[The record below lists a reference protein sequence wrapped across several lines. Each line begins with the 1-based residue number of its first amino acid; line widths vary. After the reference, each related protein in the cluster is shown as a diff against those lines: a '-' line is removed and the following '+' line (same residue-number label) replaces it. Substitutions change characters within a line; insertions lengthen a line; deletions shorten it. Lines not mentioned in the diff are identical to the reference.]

1 MAREGRKFRVVQI
14 HPSLRCN
21 LACRYCYSLSSPL
34 RKQVLPLETVL
45 RLIDDLPGLGFDAV
59 SVSGGEPLIWP
70 SLGHALAA
78 AREAG
83 LVTALTTNLMPL
95 TSERLAILRVHL
107 NFCAVSLDGIPA
119 SHDIIRGRRG
129 AFSIMQSRLGDLR
142 AAGIPFGFIFT
153 LTETNLDELGWVA
166 RFAVEQGANLLQVQ
180 PLEEAGRAAWEMA
193 GARPRDQITNAAYLA
208 CLRLQQALGD
218 RLPVQLDVAHRGA
231 LSREPWQAYGG
242 VADTDSA
249 LPLADI
255 IDTLV
260 IEADGTVS
268 PVQHGFDRATHWA
281 TCLRRRSRYSRRDG
295 ARAAVLPGCAPDARR
310 RWQRLWPSRT
320 TCPLSTGTKRSPP
333 PDREPAFHYERYYP
347 YHYHGRALL
356 RLSRNVACQAWV

>member
-1 MAREGRKFRVVQI
+1 MACEGRKFRVVQI

-21 LACRYCYSLSSPL
+21 LACRHCYSLSSPL
-34 RKQVLPLETVL
+34 RKEALPLEIVL
-45 RLIDDLPGLGFDAV
+45 RLIDDLPGFGFDAI
-59 SVSGGEPLIWP
+59 SLSGGEPLMWP
-70 SLGHALAA
+70 GLGCALAA

-95 TSERLAILRVHL
+95 TSERLAILRAHL
-107 NFCAVSLDGIPA
+107 NFCAVSLDGTPA
-119 SHDIIRGRRG
+119 SHDTIRGRRG

-153 LTETNLDELGWVA
+153 LTETNLDELAWVA
-166 RFAVEQGANLLQVQ
+166 RFANEQGANLLQVH
-180 PLEEAGRAAWEMA
+180 PLEEAGRAASEMA
-193 GARPRDQITNAAYLA
+193 GARPRDLITNAAYLA
-208 CLRLQQALGD
+208 CLRLQEALGD

-231 LSREPWQAYGG
+231 LSRDPWRAFGG

-268 PVQHGFDRATHWA
+268 PVQHGFDRAHALGNLFEAPLPALASRWRA
-281 TCLRRRSRYSRRDG
+281 LDGPARLR
-295 ARAAVLPGCAPDARR
+295 ARCVAAVAKAVAEPHDLPVFN
-310 RWQRLWPSRT
+310 WH
-320 TCPLSTGTKRSPP
+320 
-333 PDREPAFHYERYYP
+333 E
-347 YHYHGRALL
+347 AL
-356 RLSRNVACQAWV
+356 AAA